1 MLPSRSERQMQ
12 MLDERQKLAPETL
25 RAFVKLIHADQHLK
39 AKVIAALDTKGFA
52 AVVEDFFA
60 PSERQKKLLEGHRNA
75 PREMQQI
82 TKDAIRSAL
91 ATGGTIDIVHTHSQ
105 IERASLGIGIETGPA
120 RIHINVNIE
129 C

>member
-12 MLDERQKLAPETL
+12 MLDERQKLTPETL

-60 PSERQKKLLEGHRNA
+60 PSER
-75 PREMQQI
+75 
-82 TKDAIRSAL
+82 
-91 ATGGTIDIVHTHSQ
+91 
-105 IERASLGIGIETGPA
+105 
-120 RIHINVNIE
+120 
-129 C
+129 

>member
-1 MLPSRSERQMQ
+1 MLPSRSERQVQ
-12 MLDERQKLAPETL
+12 MLDERQKLTPETL
-25 RAFVKLIHADQHLK
+25 RAFVKLIHADQNLK

-91 ATGGTIDIVHTHSQ
+91 ATGGTIDIVHTYSQ
-105 IERASLGIGIETGPA
+105 IERASLGIAVVAGPA